1 MDTMTPR
8 QRFLTALRCEQPDRV
23 PIFDWLNNPAHYE
36 AVLGEH
42 PGYFNGALAARLAK
56 ALGMDA
62 VWVPAGGY
70 NALPS
75 ERWRWV
81 SDHNYYDEWGT
92 RYLLEET
99 SWPLAFPEEYP
110 VKTPA
115 DWARLTPPD
124 PLADWRLQHARAALA
139 EARREPDQEIAVV
152 VGLRGPM
159 STTWMLVGLVLM
171 SYALYDWPDVLKDI
185 FRTTSEFWTKVGL
198 QMVELGVDALV
209 IHDDQGANNGTFF
222 SPKRVREFVLPH
234 LSQQIKTLADTGTP
248 VIFHSCGNINSI
260 LSEVMDLEIV
270 GLNNLQ
276 RAAKMDIAAVKAQY
290 GHKVCLIGNVDA
302 TNIMPRGTPE
312 QIEQAVLECL
322 RTCAPGG
329 GYVLATDHSF
339 HEGISLENV
348 QAFIEA
354 GKKYGVYA

>member
-1 MDTMTPR
+1 
-8 QRFLTALRCEQPDRV
+8 
-23 PIFDWLNNPAHYE
+23 
-36 AVLGEH
+36 
-42 PGYFNGALAARLAK
+42 
-56 ALGMDA
+56 
-62 VWVPAGGY
+62 
-70 NALPS
+70 
-75 ERWRWV
+75 
-81 SDHNYYDEWGT
+81 
-92 RYLLEET
+92 
-99 SWPLAFPEEYP
+99 
-110 VKTPA
+110 
-115 DWARLTPPD
+115 
-124 PLADWRLQHARAALA
+124 
-139 EARREPDQEIAVV
+139 
-152 VGLRGPM
+152 
-159 STTWMLVGLVLM
+159 
-171 SYALYDWPDVLKDI
+171 
-185 FRTTSEFWTKVGL
+185 
-198 QMVELGVDALV
+198 MVELGVDALV